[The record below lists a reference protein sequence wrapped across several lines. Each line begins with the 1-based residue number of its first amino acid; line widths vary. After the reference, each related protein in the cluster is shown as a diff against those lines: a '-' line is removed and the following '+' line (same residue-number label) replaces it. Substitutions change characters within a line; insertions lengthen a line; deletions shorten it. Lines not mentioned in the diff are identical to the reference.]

1 MWQQSVFIQQSS
13 GVKLIVC
20 VFAFCTKIKEVL
32 DILNFAMCK
41 GTWRF

>member
-13 GVKLIVC
+13 PVKLIVC
-20 VFAFCTKIKEVL
+20 VFALITKIKEVR
-32 DILNFAMCK
+32 DILNFATCK